1 MAKTDIVEKI
11 AEIAKI
17 NKAEAG
23 RALDGLVAYITAEL
37 KAGQKVKI
45 AGMGTF
51 VVKDRAARKARNPKT
66 GEMVDVPAKKA
77 VRFRSSKSLKLA
89 VL

>member
-23 RALDGLVAYITAEL
+23 RALDGLVLYITNQL
-37 KAGQKVKI
+37 K

-66 GEMVDVPAKKA
+66 GAIVDVPAKKA
-77 VRFRSSKSLKLA
+77 VRFRASKSLKQA
-89 VL
+89 VV

>member
-1 MAKTDIVEKI
+1 MAKTDIVVKI

-23 RALDGLVAYITAEL
+23 RALDGLISYIVSEL
-37 KAGQKVKI
+37 KAGNKVKI
-45 AGMGTF
+45 AGLGTY
-51 VVKDRAARKARNPKT
+51 VVKERPARKARNPKT

-77 VRFRSSKSLKLA
+77 VKFRASKSLKQA

>member
-1 MAKTDIVEKI
+1 MAKVDIVEKI

-23 RALDGLVAYITAEL
+23 RALDGLVSYITSEL
-37 KAGQKVKI
+37 KAGNKIKV
-45 AGMGTF
+45 AGLGVF
-51 VVKDRAARKARNPKT
+51 VRKERAARKARNPKT
-66 GEMVDVPAKKA
+66 GAIVDVPAKKA
-77 VRFRSSKSLKLA
+77 VRFRVSKSLKQA

>member
-23 RALDGLVAYITAEL
+23 RALDSLVSYITAEVKL
-37 KAGQKVKI
+37 GNKVKV
-45 AGMGTF
+45 AGLGTF
-51 VVKDRAARKARNPKT
+51 IMKERAARKARNPKT
-66 GEMVDVPAKKA
+66 GAVVDVPAKKA
-77 VRFRSSKSLKLA
+77 VRFRASKSLKQA
-89 VL
+89 VA